1 VDANKVCPN
10 NCNDLGVCVFVDAN
24 TGFHLTGCPAQDSS
38 CYAKCECETNNDGSP
53 KYYGKDCSMNEEE
66 QTSSKSSRET
76 LCTALRDNML
86 IQDLTAD
93 VVSGRATSVKDIF
106 ADMNLISEA
115 ALEDCTAVITETI
128 STAPELAKDYSVA
141 SEVTAVL
148 SLILERAKY
157 DDLGVSS
164 SLLSEVY
171 ATLALLAQACQDNLA
186 IGETPMSF
194 VDDNLR
200 MTVAMTDSIDMR
212 NKSFAVPV
220 STYESYAD
228 ETSASL
234 GLSDM
239 ADSENA
245 AGSVGLMVLQYLS
258 NPNAVP
264 TNSTSLLLE
273 ATKYDSSARCKA
285 KRRLMTG
292 RCISS
297 VYLCQ
302 DSR

>member
-1 VDANKVCPN
+1 
-10 NCNDLGVCVFVDAN
+10 
-24 TGFHLTGCPAQDSS
+24 
-38 CYAKCECETNNDGSP
+38 
-53 KYYGKDCSMNEEE
+53 MNEEE

-86 IQDLTAD
+86 IQDLTVD

-171 ATLALLAQACQDNLA
+171 ATLALLAQACQD
-186 IGETPMSF
+186 
-194 VDDNLR
+194 
-200 MTVAMTDSIDMR
+200 
-212 NKSFAVPV
+212 
-220 STYESYAD
+220 
-228 ETSASL
+228 
-234 GLSDM
+234 
-239 ADSENA
+239 
-245 AGSVGLMVLQYLS
+245 SVLWDCS
-258 NPNAVP
+258 
-264 TNSTSLLLE
+264 SLL
-273 ATKYDSSARCKA
+273 
-285 KRRLMTG
+285 RR
-292 RCISS
+292 
-297 VYLCQ
+297 
-302 DSR
+302 